1 MYNSD
6 FNKNLFGPTLILDNT
21 FEDQFLKEKEYALSP
36 ISLDDSIPIQKSSSN
51 NLNLIEA
58 NSKNVKDKNNKLS
71 LSPDIYYEKRK
82 SKRNSL
88 NSYGSNIIIISASP
102 DDDTKECPIVREV
115 NKLIREQNILR
126 VRNPSKR
133 RRIVK

>member
-51 NLNLIEA
+51 N
-58 NSKNVKDKNNKLS
+58 
-71 LSPDIYYEKRK
+71 
-82 SKRNSL
+82 
-88 NSYGSNIIIISASP
+88 
-102 DDDTKECPIVREV
+102 
-115 NKLIREQNILR
+115 
-126 VRNPSKR
+126 
-133 RRIVK
+133 